1 MDFLFDN
8 NTSIV
13 EGSLGIDPVT
23 GLEIKVQY
31 TNINIDSRTKT
42 ITIYWDEVLVSPQNQ
57 VVSIRTNGCFSR
69 NNELNSLKYSE
80 MFFCPAGVII
90 RQMLLVQD
98 FPYHPDYVQGTD
110 NIILPTLPPKP
121 ISSFTF
127 PGTINP

>member
-57 VVSIRTNGCFSR
+57 VVSIRTNGCFDPVTGLEIKVQYTNINIDSR
-69 NNELNSLKYSE
+69 TKTITIYWDEVLVSPQNQVVS
-80 MFFCPAGVII
+80 I
-90 RQMLLVQD
+90 RTN
-98 FPYHPDYVQGTD
+98 GC
-110 NIILPTLPPKP
+110 
-121 ISSFTF
+121 
-127 PGTINP
+127 